1 MKENC
6 LQWLQQKKKKC
17 LKVRRWRT
25 MKRRKY
31 KTEDQ
36 VKVVKIST
44 ILYSIN
50 HCQNEKFSKAAVTF
64 LVYDSMFVNSYWIT

>member
-1 MKENC
+1 
-6 LQWLQQKKKKC
+6 
-17 LKVRRWRT
+17 

-50 HCQNEKFSKAAVTF
+50 NTVCN
-64 LVYDSMFVNSYWIT
+64 